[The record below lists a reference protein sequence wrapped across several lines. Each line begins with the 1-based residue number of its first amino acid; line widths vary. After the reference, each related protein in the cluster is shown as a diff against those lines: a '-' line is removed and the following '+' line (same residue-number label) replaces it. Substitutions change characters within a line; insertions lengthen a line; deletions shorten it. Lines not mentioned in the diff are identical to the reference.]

1 MPTILLVF
9 EFLGTTELMMIA
21 LVALIIF
28 GPRKLPEIG
37 RMLGKSLAEFKR
49 ASDDFKRTWEY
60 EVELDSK
67 KPALPAGQEPN
78 VESDALSEGES
89 ASADVYAEE
98 FAGDDAQTP
107 DEAQTP
113 GDAQAIARTPS
124 GASAAHESGY
134 ESELVVTGGSETSET
149 RAERSDDEL
158 NAS

>member
-1 MPTILLVF
+1 MPIFILVF

-37 RMLGKSLAEFKR
+37 RTLGRSLADFKR

-67 KPALPAGQEPN
+67 KPALATGQESHIG
-78 VESDALSEGES
+78 SDALSEGDPTS
-89 ASADVYAEE
+89 TDVYAEE
-98 FAGDDAQTP
+98 FAGDDAQAHA
-107 DEAQTP
+107 DGQT
-113 GDAQAIARTPS
+113 IARTSS
-124 GASAAHESGY
+124 GAAEARESRY
-134 ESELVVTGGSETSET
+134 ASETTTEGVEASEA
-149 RAERSDDEL
+149 RGEHDDDEV